1 MFSLSRIRL
10 SVGTVLLVTTGED
23 ALQTQHMWPQ
33 VGSGGTRNPRCWV
46 TALPGERFAESLEV

>member
-33 VGSGGTRNPRCWV
+33 VGSGGTKIGRAHV
-46 TALPGERFAESLEV
+46 